1 MTLHLLLG
9 RNMNIKFVTCFR
21 AELRLCYCLRVR
33 LLLQKVISYYCIRQ
47 TIGGLALLNTSV
59 CMYDTKLAGIST
71 HCRVG
76 TMAAWTQFKCRY
88 ANTDFA
94 GLSEQSYIQH
104 SVFLLK

>member
-33 LLLQKVISYYCIRQ
+33 LLLRKVISYYRQ
-47 TIGGLALLNTSV
+47 TICGLALLNTSV

-104 SVFLLK
+104 SVFLSK

>member
-33 LLLQKVISYYCIRQ
+33 LLLHKVISYYCIRQ

-59 CMYDTKLAGIST
+59 CMYEYKTGWYFHALQGRHNGCMDTVQMQICK
-71 HCRVG
+71 H
-76 TMAAWTQFKCRY
+76 
-88 ANTDFA
+88 
-94 GLSEQSYIQH
+94 
-104 SVFLLK
+104 